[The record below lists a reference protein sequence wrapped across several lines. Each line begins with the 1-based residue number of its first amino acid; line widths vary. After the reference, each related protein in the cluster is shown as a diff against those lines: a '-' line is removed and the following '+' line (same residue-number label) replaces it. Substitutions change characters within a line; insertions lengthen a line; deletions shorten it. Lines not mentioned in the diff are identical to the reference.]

1 MHDFLVFPSLSSL
14 SLLPSSLVQSA
25 LCFLSLSFLP
35 ISFSVVITGDAIKGC
50 NYNGKRE
57 ILWSEKLINFNQ
69 RETEN
74 RGRKK
79 EKRYTGKDIQRKRAT
94 SLLRES
100 QLDWI
105 WFPLSISLSKRDTLL
120 LCFLQ
125 QNCYFNLS
133 NLHSMMM
140 EKREREK
147 EGLWNSSRKPYEEWD
162 TRKQDRIPFINLL
175 FLFSALGRRRQ

>member
-1 MHDFLVFPSLSSL
+1 MSGKGRKECICLPLFLSLAGHVMHDFLIFPSLLKKKKKKKKSL
-14 SLLPSSLVQSA
+14 SFSL
-25 LCFLSLSFLP
+25 LCFPSLSFLP

-79 EKRYTGKDIQRKRAT
+79 KKRYTGKDIQGKRAT

-105 WFPLSISLSKRDTLL
+105 WSPLCISLSKRNTLL
-120 LCFLQ
+120 LFLAT
-125 QNCYFNLS
+125 
-133 NLHSMMM
+133 
-140 EKREREK
+140 K
-147 EGLWNSSRKPYEEWD
+147 
-162 TRKQDRIPFINLL
+162 LL
-175 FLFSALGRRRQ
+175 LQSF

>member
-1 MHDFLVFPSLSSL
+1 MYLPPPLPFSGGSRDARFPYISFPLLFLSLSKNRLSFSL
-14 SLLPSSLVQSA
+14 C
-25 LCFLSLSFLP
+25 CFPSLSFLP

-79 EKRYTGKDIQRKRAT
+79 EKRYTGKDIQGKRAT

-100 QLDWI
+100 QLD
-105 WFPLSISLSKRDTLL
+105 
-120 LCFLQ
+120 
-125 QNCYFNLS
+125 
-133 NLHSMMM
+133 
-140 EKREREK
+140 
-147 EGLWNSSRKPYEEWD
+147 
-162 TRKQDRIPFINLL
+162 
-175 FLFSALGRRRQ
+175 